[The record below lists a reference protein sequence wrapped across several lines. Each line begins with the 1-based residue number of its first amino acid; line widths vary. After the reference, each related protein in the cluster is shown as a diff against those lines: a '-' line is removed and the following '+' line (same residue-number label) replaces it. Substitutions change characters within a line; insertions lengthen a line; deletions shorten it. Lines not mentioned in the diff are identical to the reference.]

1 MVFYGV
7 LWMAAGADTIAVR
20 FHVTFEGVLHTFQ
33 VLVLLGPVIGFLVTR
48 SLCLALQD
56 REREIAE
63 EGAETGVI
71 IRTAEGGYRET
82 HRVPLEPSARRSALL
97 DRGAEPAK
105 DPVGVGTER
114 VVVD

>member
-1 MVFYGV
+1 
-7 LWMAAGADTIAVR
+7 
-20 FHVTFEGVLHTFQ
+20 VTFEGVLHTFQ

-63 EGAETGVI
+63 EGIETGVI
-71 IRTAEGGYRET
+71 IRTADGGYYEITR
-82 HRVPLEPSARRSALL
+82 RPPLELPEGSALL